1 MHVGRRSRGT
11 LRSRNK
17 EMAKYK
23 RNEKPSVALTRSRLM
38 VRQRWEER
46 CHGRSQSGRRAYGEE
61 LIHRFLRERQIHGR
75 KQRRQGIIREA
86 SGSLSHGLLGQK
98 GYDKTQC
105 TAYVIMFG
113 LMFMSLL
120 AFPLAHTEMFLHG
133 IRGATRSQIGVLGSR
148 VCSAF
153 RSTPPSNTDFTIP
166 VLHLPEPLLS
176 PALHSFPESL
186 NR

>member
-1 MHVGRRSRGT
+1 
-11 LRSRNK
+11 
-17 EMAKYK
+17 
-23 RNEKPSVALTRSRLM
+23 M

-98 GYDKTQC
+98 GYDKTQVYRLC
-105 TAYVIMFG
+105 YHVWVNVS
-113 LMFMSLL
+113 MSLL

-133 IRGATRSQIGVLGSR
+133 IRGCYPISDRGIGLSR
-148 VCSAF
+148 VFCIQIDS
-153 RSTPPSNTDFTIP
+153 SIKY
-166 VLHLPEPLLS
+166 
-176 PALHSFPESL
+176 
-186 NR
+186 